1 MADLNQ
7 IRQGLLEIDIA
18 VHTSWKLGKNMVVGW
33 TPDEAGIQVC
43 LAPCYR
49 VLGQATSNPRLLDG
63 RRMMNASAFHDACKI
78 LQVRP
83 LRISV
88 PFKIGGDRSKG
99 EIDPEVIDNLIR
111 RYSIVQ
117 TPYRAVMLFD
127 IVGFSKVSMIE
138 QVAQLNSL
146 EYSIN
151 NAARKLNDAG
161 LDVELARST
170 VGDGFYVWNRAR
182 GLEADLRTYAALL
195 LILADNRL
203 AQLQAGAESHLV
215 PQLRAC
221 FCVGS
226 HYSYHQVEG
235 TKPRGFEYI
244 VGDVTISLA
253 RLIGKALPG
262 QIMVGNFQR
271 PLDPLTQ
278 MIDTVMFLARAEKVL
293 ARLSSLVIGE
303 HAIREIRS
311 SITGGKVP
319 GRLAAVPLVKYQI
332 ADKHGYQH
340 ELFNIR
346 AVVQREDAD
355 ELELGLGAGELGR
368 FEATPTI
375 YELPNLKSD
384 GPRVVQSVT

>member
-7 IRQGLLEIDIA
+7 VRQGLLEIDIA

-33 TPDEAGIQVC
+33 MPDETGIQVC

-49 VLGQATSNPRLLDG
+49 VLGQATSSPRLLNG
-63 RRMMNASAFHDACKI
+63 RRMMADAIFAEACKL

-83 LRISV
+83 LRIGV
-88 PFKIGGDRSKG
+88 PFKIGSDKGKG

-195 LILADNRL
+195 LILIDNRL
-203 AQLQAGAESHLV
+203 AQMQAGSESHLV

-244 VGDVTISLA
+244 VGEVTISLA
-253 RLIGKALPG
+253 RLIAKALPG
-262 QIMVGNFQR
+262 QIIVGAFQR

-278 MIDTVMFLARAEKVL
+278 MIDSVMFLARAEKVL
-293 ARLSSLVIGE
+293 AKLNGAVVGE
-303 HAIREIRS
+303 HALKDIRS
-311 SITGGKVP
+311 AITGGRVP
-319 GRLAAVPLVKYQI
+319 GRAAAVPAIKYQI

-340 ELFNIR
+340 ELFNVR
-346 AVVQREDAD
+346 TTVQREEAPALEFGLTAAD
-355 ELELGLGAGELGR
+355 MASFG
-368 FEATPTI
+368 ATPTA
-375 YELPNLKSD
+375 YEVPVVKND
-384 GPRVVQSVT
+384 GPRVAQSAV

>member
-7 IRQGLLEIDIA
+7 VRQGLLEIDIA

-33 TPDEAGIQVC
+33 IPDESGIQVC

-49 VLGQATSNPRLLDG
+49 VLGQATTSPRLLDG
-63 RRMMNASAFHDACKI
+63 RRTMAPAAFAEACKL

-83 LRISV
+83 LRIAV
-88 PFKIGGDRSKG
+88 PFKIGSDKSKG

-151 NAARKLNDAG
+151 NAARKLNEAG

-195 LILADNRL
+195 LILIDNRL
-203 AQLQAGAESHLV
+203 AQIQAGPDSRLV
-215 PQLRAC
+215 PKLRAC

-244 VGDVTISLA
+244 VGEVTISLA

-262 QIMVGNFQR
+262 QIVVGVFQR

-278 MIDTVMFLARAEKVL
+278 MIDSVMFLARAEKVL
-293 ARLSSLVIGE
+293 ARLNGAVIGE
-303 HAIREIRS
+303 HGIKEIRS
-311 SITGGKVP
+311 AITGGKVP
-319 GRLAAVPLVKYQI
+319 GRLTAVPAIKYQI

-340 ELFNIR
+340 ELFNVR
-346 AVVQREDAD
+346 AAVQREDAPV
-355 ELELGLGAGELGR
+355 LEFGLGAGELAG
-368 FEATPTI
+368 FGATPTV
-375 YELPNLKSD
+375 YDLPNLKSD
-384 GPRVVQSVT
+384 GPRVVQSAS